1 MFLPLFLKIVMLIL
15 KEKKMIKLIV
25 SLILAGFSVSLIA
38 AEIKTYMLTE
48 QQMEVVAFVIEDRM
62 KLINEVQVLKK
73 ELAREKNKTCL

>member
-1 MFLPLFLKIVMLIL
+1 MKKLFLVFFLLIPL
-15 KEKKMIKLIV
+15 VVFAKEEV
-25 SLILAGFSVSLIA
+25 
-38 AEIKTYMLTE
+38 KTFLLTE